1 MASMPILQSQSISNS
16 FLKPLKKRFMENRTI
31 KILAIDDN
39 RDNLITLKALI
50 LEAFPQAIVYT
61 EENGPRGLESISL
74 NDPDVVLLD
83 ILMPGMDGYQV
94 CRKIKN
100 DDQLKDV
107 PVVFVTALG
116 SDKDSRIRALEAG
129 GDAFLSKPV
138 DPSELTAQIRAM
150 LKIREASKQ
159 KHDEKQRLEKLVQER
174 TEELQKVNA
183 ATLHL
188 LEDLKAENEKRKQTE
203 KELRESE
210 ERFEMLFNKA
220 PLGYQSLDING
231 YFIEVNQQW
240 LDTLG
245 YTRNEVIGKWFGDF
259 LTPTYRNGFVERF
272 PIFKEKGHIHSEFEM
287 MRKSG
292 EVVFIA
298 FDGKI
303 GYNSVGEFKQTHCIL
318 QDITEKLKTE
328 ELLREQEQQYRNLA
342 NTGVALIWKSGTDK
356 LCNYFNDPWLNFTGR
371 TFEQEMGN
379 GWTEGVHPDDFDRC
393 LETYVTAFDKREAF
407 EMEYRLR
414 HYSGEYRI
422 ILDMGS
428 PNFNSKS
435 EFLGYIGHCFDIT
448 ERKLTEEGFR
458 ESEARINSIFRSA
471 PVGIGLINNRII
483 QKVNE
488 RFCDITG
495 YAEEEVLGKSA
506 RMLYP
511 TEEDYIYVGE
521 KKYEQIHSVGT
532 GTVETRWRRKDG
544 TIIDI
549 LLSSSPIDTS
559 NFSKGITFTAL
570 DISERKLAEQ
580 ELITAKEHAE
590 ESDRLKSAFLANM
603 SHEIRTPMNSIMG
616 FASLLPEEERKEVMV
631 QYANIIVRNSEQLVH
646 IIDDIVL
653 YSRLQAKILS
663 IHAREFNINGLLHD
677 MIQSFNL
684 PEYHNGVALILVSK
698 MDIDLDIKTDYEKLR
713 QIFMNL
719 ISNAFKYTHQGKI
732 IIGVEMKA
740 DIPVFYVKD
749 TGIGIPEGE
758 TDKVFDRFY
767 RGSNT
772 RKESVPGTG
781 LGLSIVK
788 ELIELLGGKIWV
800 ESDQVKGS
808 AFYFTVGCTNSI

>member
-1 MASMPILQSQSISNS
+1 MASMPILQNQSINNS
-16 FLKPLKKRFMENRTI
+16 FLKPLKKPFMEYKKI

-50 LEAFPQAIVYT
+50 LEAFPHAIVYT
-61 EENGPRGLESISL
+61 EENGLRGLESISL

-94 CRKIKN
+94 CKRIKSDN
-100 DDQLKDV
+100 QLKDV

-116 SDKDSRIRALEAG
+116 SDKESRIRALEAG

-138 DPSELTAQIRAM
+138 DPSELTAQVRAM
-150 LKIREASKQ
+150 LKISEATKL
-159 KHDEKQRLEKLVQER
+159 KRNEKLRLEKLVDER
-174 TEELQKVNA
+174 TEELQKANA
-183 ATLHL
+183 VTNQL

-203 KELRESE
+203 KNLRESE

-240 LDTLG
+240 LDILG
-245 YTRNEVIGKWFGDF
+245 YARNEVIGKWFGDF
-259 LTPTYRNGFVERF
+259 LTPTYRNGFIERF
-272 PIFKEKGHIHSEFEM
+272 PIFKKNGYVHSEFEM

-292 EVVFIA
+292 EVIFIA

-303 GYNSVGEFKQTHCIL
+303 GYNSVGEFIQTHCIL
-318 QDITEKLKTE
+318 QDITEKIKAE

-342 NTGVALIWKSGTDK
+342 NTGAALIWKSGADK
-356 LCNYFNDPWLNFTGR
+356 RCNYFNEPWLNFTGR
-371 TFEQEMGN
+371 TLEQEMGN
-379 GWTEGVHPDDFDRC
+379 GWTEGIHPDDFDLC
-393 LETYVTAFDKREAF
+393 LETYLTAFDKQVAF

-414 HYSGEYRI
+414 HFTGEYRI

-428 PNFNSKS
+428 PNFNSKGK
-435 EFLGYIGHCFDIT
+435 FLGYIGHCFDIT
-448 ERKLTEEGFR
+448 ERK
-458 ESEARINSIFRSA
+458 
-471 PVGIGLINNRII
+471 
-483 QKVNE
+483 K
-488 RFCDITG
+488 
-495 YAEEEVLGKSA
+495 
-506 RMLYP
+506 
-511 TEEDYIYVGE
+511 GE
-521 KKYEQIHSVGT
+521 
-532 GTVETRWRRKDG
+532 
-544 TIIDI
+544 
-549 LLSSSPIDTS
+549 L
-559 NFSKGITFTAL
+559 
-570 DISERKLAEQ
+570 
-580 ELITAKEHAE
+580 ELIAAKERAE

-616 FASLLPEEERKEVMV
+616 FASLLPEEDSRELMV

-653 YSRLQAKILS
+653 YSRLQAKILN
-663 IHAREFNINGLLHD
+663 IHTRCFNVNGLLND

-684 PEYHNGVALILVSK
+684 PEYQNGVELVLGSK
-698 MDIDLDIKTDYEKLR
+698 VDGSIEITADYEKLR

-732 IIGVEMKA
+732 TIGFEVK
-740 DIPVFYVKD
+740 DNQSVFYVKD

-758 TDKVFDRFY
+758 TEKVFDRFF

-788 ELIELLGGKIWV
+788 ELVELLGGEIWI
-800 ESDQVKGS
+800 ESDPDGHRGGKGS
-808 AFYFTVGCTNSI
+808 TFFFTVGSTKSV